1 MDITPPLGIGD
12 LLIIKMKEVTN
23 KFYLKNININVKM
36 IEEYSD
42 NYEIKLDNCKNLIAF
57 LFPYCNISTN
67 NGPCDYYILDK
78 YPLKQTYIYN
88 FINKNLINIDN
99 KYSDYIIF
107 HTKCRHDH
115 LMDRFQNEF
124 IESLNKFFE
133 NFTTKKTI
141 LIIGEK
147 FIGINLETKI
157 HKTISLYENLLV
169 LKKNNNVID
178 LTYDILTCGNKNFDN
193 FLFDIEL
200 INKADCNI
208 TFGIGGPLTL
218 CKAFSEKNVSF
229 IPFFKL
235 SPCLNTFS
243 VMMNINNSLVE
254 NMEEFSEKINYF
266 II

>member
-1 MDITPPLGIGD
+1 MDITPHLGIGD
-12 LLIIKMKEVTN
+12 LLILKMKEITN
-23 KFYLKNININVKM
+23 KFDLKNININVKL

-67 NGPCDYYILDK
+67 NGPCDYYILNN

-107 HTKCRHDH
+107 HTKCRHDS
-115 LMDRFQNEF
+115 LIDRFQNE
-124 IESLNKFFE
+124 IIKDLNFFLE

-141 LIIGEK
+141 LIMGEK
-147 FIGINLETKI
+147 FIGINLETQQ
-157 HKTISLYENLLV
+157 HKTISLYDNLLL
-169 LKKNNNVID
+169 LKKKNNVID

-193 FLFDIEL
+193 FIFDIEL

-208 TFGIGGPLTL
+208 TFGIGGPLNL

-229 IPFFKL
+229 IPFYKL
-235 SPCLNTFS
+235 SPFVDTLS
-243 VMMNINNSLVE
+243 EMMDINNSLLE
-254 NMEEFSEKINYF
+254 NIEEFSEKINYF